1 MELMHGPKYA
11 VNDDTLIMYLLS
23 DSVKSEEIE
32 LLKRIKEWGGNV
44 KIICEEITPDI
55 AAFNVDMFEL
65 QSGLSEYSRLVLVML
80 LTQLYGYYRALAV
93 GKDIE

>member
-1 MELMHGPKYA
+1 
-11 VNDDTLIMYLLS
+11 V
-23 DSVKSEEIE
+23 
-32 LLKRIKEWGGNV
+32 
-44 KIICEEITPDI
+44 
-55 AAFNVDMFEL
+55 FEL